1 MFPQGAHPGAIPIRP
16 DAPISRLCRRGSYGS
31 RGADGRDTIRV
42 KVRVFAMLRDIM
54 PAEHDAE
61 APRGSTVG
69 DLLTLLATR
78 YPGLGDALFTPTG
91 AVRAYVNILKNGRN
105 IHFGGGLETS
115 LNDGDTVALFP
126 PAGGG

>member
-1 MFPQGAHPGAIPIRP
+1 MPPHGADPGAIPIRP
-16 DAPISRLCRRGSYGS
+16 DAPISWIRRRGDYGS
-31 RGADGRDTIRV
+31 RWDGGDTIRV

-61 APRGSTVG
+61 IPGGSTVG
-69 DLLTLLATR
+69 NLLTLLVAR
-78 YPGLGDALFTPTG
+78 YPGLGDVLITPTG

-105 IHFGGGLETS
+105 IHFSGGLETS
-115 LNDGDTVALFP
+115 LDDGDTVALFP